1 MDAQG
6 GGTIRRGN
14 GKWEEKGKEV
24 KRRRG
29 IGERKWRNLRL
40 GAWKERERWRW
51 REKRE
56 REAKEGQGTV
66 SIPDE
71 TINEMKGDRD
81 NLRVIRN

>member
-1 MDAQG
+1 MAQF
-6 GGTIRRGN
+6 
-14 GKWEEKGKEV
+14 E
-24 KRRRG
+24 
-29 IGERKWRNLRL
+29 IGRLER
-40 GAWKERERWRW
+40 ERERWRW